1 MDIIE
6 NIKDT
11 VYKTGRSAVK
21 KTKDLAGIARLSA
34 QIDETKNLI
43 DDVYTEIG
51 KKYCELYNKDTA
63 GDEFAI
69 SVATVENLTEQLHA
83 LKLEKLALKG
93 KVQCESC
100 KNACA
105 DDYLFCPHCGTKLPE
120 TAAPDAASAEEDSF
134 DDEDEEVD
142 E

>member
-43 DDVYTEIG
+43 DDVYAEIG

-63 GDEFAI
+63 GSEFAV

-100 KNACA
+100 KKECA
-105 DDYLFCPHCGTKLPE
+105 DDYLFCPHCGAKLPE
-120 TAAPDAASAEEDSF
+120 AEAEEPKAAEDVF
-134 DDEDEEVD
+134 DDEDEEID

>member
-63 GDEFAI
+63 AAEFAV

-93 KVQCESC
+93 KVQCTSC

-105 DDYLFCPHCGTKLPE
+105 DDYLFCPHCGAKLPE
-120 TAAPDAASAEEDSF
+120 PAAEEPAAAEDSF
-134 DDEDEEVD
+134 DDEDEEI
-142 E
+142 EE